1 MSQIKAVI
9 FDLDGTLLD
18 NNEVHLKAWK
28 KYLQENGMEISE
40 EDFKKNISGRTN
52 KDAVAYIYKKEMSE
66 KEASKYYL
74 KKEEI
79 YRKMYE
85 NDIMPIAGLQN
96 FLKDLNDHNLLMA
109 IATSG
114 IQVNI
119 DFMFDH
125 VPVKKY
131 FKKVISSADVT
142 KGKPDPE
149 IFVKTAQALH
159 TPPENCIVF
168 EDSIAGIRAG
178 KAAGMKVVA
187 LSTTHT
193 KEELN
198 EADLVIKDYTEINFE
213 RVMSLKSEAT
223 VSV

>member
-1 MSQIKAVI
+1 MSGIKAVI

-28 KYLQENGMEISE
+28 KYLQDSGMEISD

-52 KDAVAYIYKKEMSE
+52 KDAVAHLYNREMSE
-66 KEASKYYL
+66 KEASEYYL
-74 KKEEI
+74 EKEEI
-79 YRKMYE
+79 YRNMYE
-85 NDIMPIAGLQN
+85 KDISPISGLND
-96 FLKDLNDHNLLMA
+96 FLKDLADHNITMA

-125 VPVKKY
+125 VPIKQY
-131 FKKVISSADVT
+131 FKEVINSADIT

-149 IFVKTAQALH
+149 IFIKTAKKLQIPA
-159 TPPENCIVF
+159 ENCIVF
-168 EDSIAGIRAG
+168 EDSMAGVKAG

-187 LSTTHT
+187 LTTSHT
-193 KEELN
+193 AEELK
-198 EADLVIKDYTEINFE
+198 EADLVIDDYRQINFDKLL
-213 RVMSLKSEAT
+213 SLAN
-223 VSV
+223 